1 MTNENAWPI
10 GVTIYLLGTLMGGL
24 GANLQRKSFIKKKDG
39 GNTVAHDDDSIKNHS
54 NFFLWGLTLF
64 ICSGIFMSLALIFTS
79 QTSLA
84 PLLLFLLVF
93 NAGFANIINKERID
107 WVGLDGLAM
116 VIVVIGISMAIVGA
130 PKESETYN
138 LDQVKTLMS
147 STGFIS
153 FFVTVPTVIVI
164 IWTGKR
170 VIEKRDLASSGYS
183 AKIYLYV
190 SYGALA
196 GTFGGLNITSTKL
209 LFATLIGGSEDTG
222 FVSVIT
228 SPIVWLIAIFLITT
242 YLLQLMV
249 AIEGLEAASS
259 IIVMS
264 AHSVLEEIVASLGG
278 IFCFDD
284 AEYFEQWEWLM
295 FFFGNILAII
305 GVFLLTHSRLKH
317 ITEDN
322 QYQSER
328 DSTGIEI
335 GGQKKIIHEGNGI
348 TDGGPISYPAH
359 YVEMI

>member
-1 MTNENAWPI
+1 MTTVDNAWPI
-10 GVTIYLLGTLMGGL
+10 GVTIYLVGTLMGGL
-24 GANLQRKSFIKKKDG
+24 GANLQRKSFIKTKDDG
-39 GNTVAHDDDSIKNHS
+39 TVQIDDDETFRNHRK
-54 NFFLWGLTLF
+54 FFVWGLSLF

-93 NAGFANIINKERID
+93 NAVFANIINKERID
-107 WVGLDGLAM
+107 WIGLDGLAM

-147 STGFIS
+147 SSGFIS
-153 FFVTVPTVIVI
+153 FFVTVPIVIAI
-164 IWTGKR
+164 IWTGKKI
-170 VIEKRDLASSGYS
+170 IEKKDLASSDYS
-183 AKIYLYV
+183 AKIFLYI

-222 FVSVIT
+222 FVSVFT
-228 SPIVWLIAIFLITT
+228 SPIVWLIAVFLVTT

-249 AIEGLEAASS
+249 AIEGLEAASA

-284 AEYFEQWEWLM
+284 AVNFAQWEWLM
-295 FFFGNILAII
+295 FFFGNILALI

-317 ITEDN
+317 IIEEDHLLPDSVEDGEDDNAVEGTESSRCID
-322 QYQSER
+322 
-328 DSTGIEI
+328 
-335 GGQKKIIHEGNGI
+335 
-348 TDGGPISYPAH
+348 
-359 YVEMI
+359 

>member
-1 MTNENAWPI
+1 MEIHDTWPI
-10 GVTIYLLGTLMGGL
+10 GVAVYIIGTLMGGL
-24 GANLQRKSFIKKKDG
+24 GANLQRKSFVQKQNNETNSTNNYAIYSTDHQK
-39 GNTVAHDDDSIKNHS
+39 TFA
-54 NFFLWGLTLF
+54 FGLGLF

-93 NAGFANIINKERID
+93 NAIFANIINKERID
-107 WVGLDGLAM
+107 WIGLDGLAM

-138 LDQVKTLMS
+138 FDQVKTLMS
-147 STGFIS
+147 SSGFIS
-153 FFVTVPTVIVI
+153 FFVTVPIVIVI
-164 IWTGKR
+164 IWTGKKF
-170 VIEKRDLASSGYS
+170 IEKKELANSGYS
-183 AKIYLYV
+183 AKIFLYI

-196 GTFGGLNITSTKL
+196 GTFGGLNITLTKL

-222 FVSVIT
+222 FVSVFT
-228 SPIVWLIAIFLITT
+228 SPIVWLIAVFLVTT

-284 AEYFEQWEWLM
+284 AENFAQWEWLM
-295 FFFGNILAII
+295 FFFGNVLAII
-305 GVFLLTHSRLKH
+305 GVYLLTHSRLKH
-317 ITEDN
+317 ISGDN
-322 QYQSER
+322 QNQSGR
-328 DSTGIEI
+328 DSIEI
-335 GGQKKIIHEGNGI
+335 GGQKNIANEGNGI
-348 TDGGPISYPAH
+348 IDKSTFSYPAH
-359 YVEMI
+359 YVEMT